1 MEICGVLAR
10 AAPAIS
16 SPSGVTG
23 GSARQELAVKTGSRS
38 FPGEGGGSLDLAQW
52 ETPMLRGG
60 GSDNPEAGN
69 REG

>member
-1 MEICGVLAR
+1 MKA
-10 AAPAIS
+10 
-16 SPSGVTG
+16 
-23 GSARQELAVKTGSRS
+23 GSRS
-38 FPGEGGGSLDLAQW
+38 FPGEGGGSLDLAQC